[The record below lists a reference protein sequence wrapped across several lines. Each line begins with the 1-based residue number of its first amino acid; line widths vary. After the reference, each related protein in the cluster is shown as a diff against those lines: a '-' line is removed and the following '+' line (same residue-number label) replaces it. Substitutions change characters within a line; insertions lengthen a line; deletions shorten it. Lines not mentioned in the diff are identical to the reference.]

1 MAFNISPEDCM
12 TKRLP
17 RHFIKKMNSL
27 VTINGG
33 QGILTSDGE
42 YMVVIPW
49 GGTIGIV
56 VALKLEN
63 PITLVP
69 EEERKR

>member
-1 MAFNISPEDCM
+1 M